1 MKTNIT
7 GIYGRHAPRVCLR
20 VCLALLGFFG
30 VLSALSTADA
40 QRLRFRSSG
49 LVTFA
54 PTSEAY
60 LAALGEAVEPERSSP
75 DIRMRVTRS
84 RRYTFRIERSA
95 WSADAPELQAR
106 YVFSNRRGGRFETTW
121 LSLDRPLQGTFTT
134 DDNRTDISVAYRVQL
149 TGREVADAYTTTVTY
164 RAGNSSVQHDVRVV
178 VPTTTALRVNGSLDN
193 TQTSTVNF
201 DYSGSRVMTYLRA
214 LEDAAPLPETSSDLR
229 TVEVFSNA
237 RGGYSVDVDVS
248 PNSVVNESNRVLRDM
263 RDNLYLKGRTA
274 RGRRFSSTLP
284 TYGFQPLASPDDF
297 LLFVDGSEE
306 PGNYTFQVTYEAQTN
321 P

>member
-1 MKTNIT
+1 MKTPVNGVVKT
-7 GIYGRHAPRVCLR
+7 YGRHAPRACLR
-20 VCLALLGFFG
+20 VCLALLGFFC
-30 VLSALSTADA
+30 VLSALSTGDA

-49 LVTFA
+49 LITFA

-75 DIRMRVTRS
+75 DIRMRITRS
-84 RRYTFRIERSA
+84 RRYTFQIERSV

-106 YVFSNRRGGRFETTW
+106 YIFTNRRGGRVETGW
-121 LSLDRPLQGTFTT
+121 LSLDSPLQGTFTT
-134 DDNRTDISVAYRVQL
+134 DDNRTDISAAYRVQL
-149 TGREVADAYTTTVTY
+149 TGREVGGTYTTTVTY
-164 RAGNSSVQHDVRVV
+164 RAGDSSVQHDVRVV

-193 TQTSTVNF
+193 TQTVTVNF

-214 LEDAAPLPETSSDLR
+214 LEDAAPLPATSSDLR

-248 PNSVVNESNRVLRDM
+248 PNNVVNESNRVL

-274 RGRRFSSTLP
+274 RGRRFSSTSP

-306 PGNYTFQVTYEAQTN
+306 PGNCTFQVTYEAQTN